1 MNDKD
6 DLRRFTRGRPLT
18 AEKRDA
24 ILAGAAEVF
33 AGTPFDAVLVDD
45 VAHRAGVGKGTLY
58 RYFSSKED
66 LYVGTVVAGFGAL
79 RRRMEEAIA
88 QVSDPVAQL
97 RVVALES
104 LRYLWDKELFYS
116 LSLRDDGLLERS
128 GPAIRLEREAFAIL
142 LTRIFENGE
151 RTGAFRA
158 VDRRPSFFVFG
169 WTVRACHICREP
181 ADTPETI
188 ADRAMDLFVRGI
200 GHDGR

>member
-1 MNDKD
+1 MNEKD

-24 ILAGAAEVF
+24 ILAGATEVF
-33 AGTPFDAVLVDD
+33 AKTPFDDVLVDE

-66 LYVGTVVAGFGAL
+66 LYVGTVVAGFKAL
-79 RRRMEEAIA
+79 RQRMEQELAHVA
-88 QVSDPVAQL
+88 DPVGQL

-128 GPAIRLEREAFAIL
+128 GPAIRAEREAFSAL
-142 LTRIFENGE
+142 LTRIFESGE
-151 RTGAFRA
+151 ETGVFRR

-181 ADTPETI
+181 HDTPETV

-200 GHDGR
+200 GQNG